1 MTTDLRVITWVLMPL
16 PLVFV
21 GAAVMAPAPMRPLFV
36 GVSALIVLIY
46 ASIWFWSRPTWL
58 EVEGGR
64 FQIIWPLRTRSLGLD
79 EVERAEIVSAG
90 ELRDRYG
97 LGMRIGAGGLWGGFG
112 LLAFRSVTF
121 AMYVSRSDRFVLV
134 WLRGQRPLMVTPD
147 DPEAFVAALGRGR

>member
-1 MTTDLRVITWVLMPL
+1 MK
-16 PLVFV
+16 
-21 GAAVMAPAPMRPLFV
+21 GALSDHLAAP
-36 GVSALIVLIY
+36 G
-46 ASIWFWSRPTWL
+46 
-58 EVEGGR
+58 
-64 FQIIWPLRTRSLGLD
+64 TRSLGLD

-147 DPEAFVAALGRGR
+147 DPEVFVAPWAADAESGRPNRVRARGMGSTGARSEATVPC